1 MEKYLNSNLITEVA
15 VFKKS
20 GNGEKSEDYDV
31 EEEKSGG
38 FSISRIN
45 VKKDTENYRR
55 GRYVTVYSSRI
66 HKLSTAE
73 QRELSLL
80 IAGELKRMLSFY
92 SEKNKKVGEFLV
104 AGIGNREIASD
115 SLGPLT
121 AEKIYVT
128 RHIKQMDGEIFKK
141 MKRHSVSAINSGVM
155 GETGINTAEIIKGVV
170 EKISPDAVI
179 AVDALASKSTESL
192 GAVVQISDSGISPGA
207 GIGNRFSRVDAE
219 SIGVPVVA
227 IGVPTVVSASTLVG
241 DVLLRQG
248 INITDSIYREL
259 ESGRNF
265 FVAPKECDVICK
277 IAAHVL
283 ADGINDA
290 LTL

>member
-1 MEKYLNSNLITEVA
+1 MEKYLNSNLITEA
-15 VFKKS
+15 SEFKKTKS
-20 GNGEKSEDYDV
+20 GEKSEEYDT
-31 EEEKSGG
+31 EEEKVGG
-38 FSISRIN
+38 FFIVRIN
-45 VKKDTENYRR
+45 VKKATENYRR
-55 GRYVTVYSSRI
+55 GRYVTVYSSRV
-66 HKLSTAE
+66 HQLSAEE

-80 IAGELKRMLSFY
+80 IAGELKRMLCLY
-92 SEKNKKVGEFLV
+92 IEKSKKIGEFLV

-121 AEKIYVT
+121 AEKIHVT
-128 RHIKQMDGEIFKK
+128 RHIKQMEEEVFKK
-141 MKRHSVSAINSGVM
+141 MKKHSVSAINGGVM

-192 GAVVQISDSGISPGA
+192 GAVIQISDNGISPGA

-219 SIGVPVVA
+219 SIGVPVIA

-248 INITDSIYREL
+248 IKITASISREL
-259 ESGRNF
+259 ERGRKF
-265 FVAPKECDVICK
+265 FVAPKECDIICK

-283 ADGINDA
+283 ADGINGA